1 MGGEEDPE
9 DVFATS
15 YDIRCNTQGN
25 YNKVILVKAT
35 TTQNKLSGMI
45 WNANKQPKAG
55 REFKTHPRVNNIVG
69 TGSQRK
75 LDAFSLSEVEIFA
88 DETLSEMILDFE
100 NTVES
105 LKDEIVDAHTATD
118 TINLALSSNIWYA
131 RQTKL
136 PQKVRNKP
144 LYRKAP
150 QVGGRD
156 TQYAQGPW
164 VLKDGQK
171 SEKNAIT
178 GQRASRRTIFTTK
191 NMPSPHITFN
201 LQTPKQVKRVSLYDN
216 YFEWDEWR
224 NVKGDNCPG
233 NGNNRNCK
241 DQPNEF
247 KTCDTSCTRNP
258 FRKGIHH
265 MRVYLTNENCK
276 GTGAMRDCSVA
287 WSKASI
293 EAGRSYFCG
302 SAGADDS
309 DEIFE
314 NYDVRCWSNTK
325 FKRVVLAKQ
334 TLHYPHWR
342 QCSTGQ
348 LANAA
353 HDCFGKTPT
362 GTNKFVATPV
372 NKNWDGSVD
381 KNTQPAV
388 LKRISMSEVEIVA
401 VESVNIAPKISEAYI
416 PSTQADGYGGV
427 EKLFDGIKEKTD
439 PLTKK
444 KLGRSDSFAAV
455 TTKFPFIAVDLG
467 FRTEISHVRITNNF
481 GGIPDNR
488 GDCSHTDENGNV
500 VKDNWCYHYREGIAW
515 TNVYLSNIAP
525 SEGEDVQGAGTDCAK
540 VWSKDS
546 VVSEKSFWCGVV
558 GNDQEDTLYDSWDQD
573 CASSLAKF
581 GAPGVKY
588 QYVYFV
594 KNTRSTSET
603 TLYRGAYE
611 RFTGGAN
618 PQTNCDATC
627 AANLA
632 AAADSDT
639 TDRASVLLAI
649 AEPTG
654 PNYATTRNEK
664 ALAISEIEVIAKE
677 TVSELLADLRV
688 PVDEALVIKKYVNDA
703 CLQGMDGVGQNTEAT
718 DKALFSK
725 KDIVDIVTEVEADD
739 HTDESINKLI
749 EKMLGPDR
757 TDFLNGLIDKKQAS
771 PDRTTKIKE
780 IVKNMNVWDS
790 RIAEINDLIDKKQ
803 GPSRTTKIQEIV
815 KNMKIWDSRTTE
827 IVNILEKFDT
837 NSSGGVSVLRKSIDD
852 HIRDVLSKKVIGAC
866 MAADESSAG
875 RNRRRSA
882 ECPPLASSSASKSDP
897 VSAGTIAGVVIA
909 VIVVVVVVALVVVRS
924 KKDGAVKSTN
934 QANKNNISFENPMY
948 SAASSAANSDEQK
961 ENPLYDDA
969 DMDEHDDLYDDF
981 DASKGAGESKYD
993 EFEGDETGDIYD
1005 DNVLDEEDAEDA
1017 GYLDVDAGE
1026 DAGYLD
1032 VDEDGEDGGIY
1043 DDF

>member
-1 MGGEEDPE
+1 MGGRDCSTGLSNEDNFEGNNPKVFLCGVTGEEDPE

-35 TTQNKLSGMI
+35 TTHNKLRGMI

-55 REFKTHPRVNNIVG
+55 RVFKTHPRLNNIVG

-201 LQTPKQVKRVSLYDN
+201 LQNPKQIKRVSLYDN

-372 NKNWDGSVD
+372 NKNWDGSVN

-401 VESVNIAPKISEAYI
+401 DETPSEMIVDIENQIAGLESEVSDLHVAVESVNIAPKISEAYI
-416 PSTQADGYGGV
+416 TSTQAPGYGGV
-427 EKLFDGIKEKTD
+427 EKLFDGIKEKVD

-444 KLGRSDSFAAV
+444 RLGRSDSFATA
-455 TTKFPFIAVDLG
+455 TTPFPFIAVDLG

-481 GGIPDNR
+481 GGIPDDR

-525 SEGEDVQGAGTDCAK
+525 SECEDVQGVGTDCAK

-581 GAPGVKY
+581 GAPGMKY

-594 KNTRSTSET
+594 KNTQSTLET
-603 TLYRGAYE
+603 TLYRGAWE
-611 RFTGGAN
+611 RFNGGAN
-618 PQTNCDATC
+618 PQTNCDDTC

-632 AAADSDT
+632 AAADDNT
-639 TDRASVLLAI
+639 TSRASLLLAI
-649 AEPTG
+649 AEPTSQ
-654 PNYATTRNEK
+654 NYDTTRAEK
-664 ALAISEIEVIAKE
+664 ALAISEIEIIAKE
-677 TVSELLADLRV
+677 TVSELLADLRM
-688 PVDEALVIKKYVNDA
+688 PVDEGSVLRKYVNDA
-703 CLQGMDGVGQNTEAT
+703 CLQNINGMDMDSVNKGWKDQKLWSKEELNAFVLPACVSDSARASEIDNNRARRNAACPAYPSAAASSAEA
-718 DKALFSK
+718 
-725 KDIVDIVTEVEADD
+725 
-739 HTDESINKLI
+739 
-749 EKMLGPDR
+749 
-757 TDFLNGLIDKKQAS
+757 
-771 PDRTTKIKE
+771 
-780 IVKNMNVWDS
+780 
-790 RIAEINDLIDKKQ
+790 
-803 GPSRTTKIQEIV
+803 
-815 KNMKIWDSRTTE
+815 
-827 IVNILEKFDT
+827 
-837 NSSGGVSVLRKSIDD
+837 SGG
-852 HIRDVLSKKVIGAC
+852 A
-866 MAADESSAG
+866 
-875 RNRRRSA
+875 
-882 ECPPLASSSASKSDP
+882 
-897 VSAGTIAGVVIA
+897 IAGIVVAVLVVA
-909 VIVVVVVVALVVVRS
+909 VIVAVVVVRS
-924 KKDGAVKSTN
+924 KDGGAEKSTAKAK
-934 QANKNNISFENPMY
+934 QNNISFENPMY
-948 SAASSAANSDEQK
+948 SANSGAANSDQK

-969 DMDEHDDLYDDF
+969 DMDEHDDLYDEF
-981 DASKGAGESKYD
+981 DASKEAGESKYD
-993 EFEGDETGDIYD
+993 EFEDDETGDIYD
-1005 DNVLDEEDAEDA
+1005 DHVLDEDAEDA

-1032 VDEDGEDGGIY
+1032 VDEDDEDGGIY